1 MDAIQV
7 SLLKKK
13 KQKKAGES
21 ISLPEGICLKLSHPL
36 ANAFAN
42 MLKAFL
48 IKVITDKEVGM
59 TGLDCLQNLLKNTF
73 SPHD

>member
-1 MDAIQV
+1 MDAMQV
-7 SLLKKK
+7 SLLKKTK
-13 KQKKAGES
+13 KTGES
-21 ISLPEGICLKLSHPL
+21 ISLPEGICLKLSHL

-42 MLKAFL
+42 VLKAFL